1 MSFFNR
7 LFGREKDKPE
17 PKSKKQTHTPL
28 KKYYSFN
35 ETGNVMVSTTREG
48 TDVLNEEL
56 RKMFLDMSIFFAA
69 MTKAIVTNGDGTA
82 KSNSIYNSDA
92 ITKILD
98 QSEFFV
104 KVRSENITV
113 SSSDVGDKMA
123 KELTERI
130 LGREFEEEKLNFSKG
145 LFQSMIQSKED
156 DNDAGSIFFICE
168 YILGLPMVSAVVIQ
182 LDDCEGKGTSLLEGK
197 TVENEFRHMG
207 EILDLKESSH
217 TILREWD
224 FDKNTYM
231 FISPRSISNSNFPQ
245 LGEDQSYTQLVNIFK
260 AHLDAD
266 V

>member
-1 MSFFNR
+1 MSFFAK
-7 LFGREKDKPE
+7 LFGRSKEKIE
-17 PKSKKQTHTPL
+17 PKSKKLSYTPL

-48 TDVLNEEL
+48 TEVLNEEL

-69 MTKAIVTNGDGTA
+69 MTKAIVTNGEGND

-113 SSSDVGDKMA
+113 SSSEVGDKMT

-130 LGREFEEEKLNFSKG
+130 LGREFEEEKLNFTKG

-182 LDDCEGKGTSLLEGK
+182 LDACEGKGTSLLEGK

-207 EILDLKESSH
+207 EILELTESSH
-217 TILREWD
+217 TIMREWE

-231 FISPRSISNSNFPQ
+231 FISPRSISNTNFPEP
-245 LGEDQSYTQLVNIFK
+245 GEDQSYEELVNVFK
-260 AHLDAD
+260 AHLDND